1 MIRIGLSAALEHAT
15 PLEWAQRNASAGCRC
30 VNFPINYRQGEDLV
44 QSYVKAAG
52 DHDLLIAEVGVW
64 RNPVSPF
71 EDVRTDAI
79 EYAVGQLRLADSI
92 CANCAVNVAGS
103 MGERWDGAYK
113 DNFTKETWKKTVKSI
128 QTIIDEAAP
137 KHTYYTIEP
146 MPWMYPIS
154 PDEYLHLIE
163 DVGRDRFAVHM
174 DIFNSL
180 TTPYRYFF
188 NEEFMEEVFEKL
200 GRYIKSCHIKDV
212 LLEQDFTMMYREVKC
227 GGGIIN
233 LEKYAELAA
242 RYNPDMPMIIEH
254 LHSEKEYLESIEYV
268 KRRLKL

>member
-1 MIRIGLSAALEHAT
+1 
-15 PLEWAQRNASAGCRC
+15 
-30 VNFPINYRQGEDLV
+30 
-44 QSYVKAAG
+44 
-52 DHDLLIAEVGVW
+52 
-64 RNPVSPF
+64 
-71 EDVRTDAI
+71 
-79 EYAVGQLRLADSI
+79 
-92 CANCAVNVAGS
+92 
-103 MGERWDGAYK
+103 
-113 DNFTKETWKKTVKSI
+113 
-128 QTIIDEAAP
+128 
-137 KHTYYTIEP
+137 
-146 MPWMYPIS
+146 MYPIS

-174 DIFNSL
+174 DIFNWI

>member
-1 MIRIGLSAALEHAT
+1 MMRVGLSAALEHAT

-30 VNFPINYRQGEDLV
+30 VNFPINYRQGEYLV
-44 QSYVKAAG
+44 QSYVKAAR
-52 DHDLLIAEVGVW
+52 DHGLLIAEVGVW
-64 RNPVSPF
+64 RNPISPF
-71 EDVRTDAI
+71 DDVRKDAL
-79 EYAVGQLRLADSI
+79 EYAIGQLQLADSI
-92 CANCAVNVAGS
+92 GANCAVNVAGS

-113 DNFTKETWKKTVKSI
+113 ENFTKETWKKTVKSI

-137 KHTYYTIEP
+137 KNTYYTIEP
-146 MPWMYPIS
+146 MPWMYPVS

-174 DIFNSL
+174 DIFNWI
-180 TTPYRYFF
+180 TTPNRYFF
-188 NEEFMEEVFEKL
+188 NEEFMEEAFEKL

-212 LLEQDFTMMYREVKC
+212 LLEQDFTMMYREVEC

-233 LEKYAELAA
+233 LEKYAELAVK
-242 RYNPDMPMIIEH
+242 YNPEMPMIIEH